1 MRAASVCRRGRALK
15 ALAVAAVFLLLTAL
29 IVFADPRYGA
39 PPNAYGS
46 QQLDGFQD
54 VFTTAMATYIEW
66 GLVDTANG
74 VFDNYFTYY
83 VRRHARVMYRG
94 PELAQFGRMLTT
106 AAQLYRKR
114 HRSSQTTLSLS
125 SFV

>member
-1 MRAASVCRRGRALK
+1 MAAA
-15 ALAVAAVFLLLTAL
+15 FLLLTAL
-29 IVFADPRYGA
+29 MVLADPRYGA